1 MAARY
6 RSHCKSPSLP
16 CPDIEECLDSLRRC
30 MSDFADSNAN
40 LKLDIESKLSE
51 IETWVTKQNNDRE
64 EKLKELTPETVGK
77 VLKVVQVTV
86 NSIEKFKSDD
96 PVDIA
101 VGVLNIV
108 SSIGSVF
115 GGPYGPII
123 TTICGII
130 GTILSYGKPKHASVV
145 DQLAKVVHKEL
156 VNFNQKLHDQ
166 RFQGLKD
173 RVCNQTSQLRTLK
186 SAEKLDDTNLWN
198 DYVQFMG
205 ELSNRLESPLPFTY
219 EKKSPLTKDP
229 DVADFVTAVVTYSEA
244 YVCFMA
250 LLLAANGR
258 FADLGRKEDED
269 VVYRIIKRQEEKA
282 REKLAFLSDEKY
294 LTFLGRLPYEGGKLT
309 KIVVLSRNTSGKRL
323 VEAVR
328 RSLDLSQ
335 LPDSATV
342 ESKASKVSSQCVK
355 LKLEGHG
362 THSFQNSV
370 FIKVDGML
378 KRELLRVVYIEFINE
393 TDFPMKIV
401 SGKVGW
407 NKLLRVTFT
416 HDVQSRSSFWLE
428 IPSGQLFWRF
438 SSGGY
443 IILYQNGILSSE
455 VEPPASNVRV
465 IEFALSSLLKINIQ
479 DKTSSEFTSGQDTYD
494 KMNSGTAKTLYWF
507 NNGEHFMAR
516 AEITGYLSRPVT
528 FRFVVQDY
536 DPLAVSDYT
545 KTGFGGLIGWN

>member
-6 RSHCKSPSLP
+6 HSHCQSPSLP
-16 CPDIEECLDSLRRC
+16 CPDIKECLDSLRRC
-30 MSDFADSNAN
+30 MSDFADSNTN
-40 LKLDIESKLSE
+40 LKIDIERKLSE
-51 IETWVTKQNNDRE
+51 IETWVTKQNNNSE
-64 EKLKELTPETVGK
+64 EKTKELTPETVGK

-101 VGVLNIV
+101 IGVLNIV

-115 GGPYGPII
+115 GGPYAPII

-130 GTILSYGKPKHASVV
+130 STILSYGKPKHAQPSVV
-145 DQLAKVVHKEL
+145 DQLAKVVYKEL

-166 RFQGLKD
+166 RFQGLQD

-205 ELSNRLESPLPFTY
+205 ELSHRLESPLPFKY
-219 EKKSPLTKDP
+219 EKGSSLTEDP

-269 VVYRIIKRQEEKA
+269 AVYRIIKRQEERA

-328 RSLDLSQ
+328 RSLDLPQ

-355 LKLEGHG
+355 LKLEGHD
-362 THSFQNSV
+362 THSPQNSV
-370 FIKVDGML
+370 FPQEGNKAVVAL
-378 KRELLRVVYIEFINE
+378 TRVLVGVIFTEFINE
-393 TDFPMKIV
+393 TNFPMKIV
-401 SGKVGW
+401 SGKVGRRR
-407 NKLLRVTFT
+407 LRSVTFT
-416 HDVQSRSSFWLE
+416 HNVQSRSSCWLE
-428 IPSGQLFWRF
+428 TPQLSSSQF
-438 SSGGY
+438 STGGY

-465 IEFALSSLLKINIQ
+465 IEFALSSLMKINIQ

-494 KMNSGTAKTLYWF
+494 KMNSGKAKTLYWF
-507 NNGEHFMAR
+507 NNGEHFIAR
-516 AEITGYLSRPVT
+516 AEITRYRSGPVT

-536 DPLAVSDYT
+536 DPLAVSD
-545 KTGFGGLIGWN
+545 

>member
-6 RSHCKSPSLP
+6 HSHCQSPSLP
-16 CPDIEECLDSLRRC
+16 CPDIKECLDSLRRC

-40 LKLDIESKLSE
+40 LKIDIERKLSE
-51 IETWVTKQNNDRE
+51 IETWVTKQNNNSE
-64 EKLKELTPETVGK
+64 EKTKELTPETVGK

-123 TTICGII
+123 TTVCGII
-130 GTILSYGKPKHASVV
+130 GTILSYGKPKHAQPSVV

-205 ELSNRLESPLPFTY
+205 ELSNRLESPLPFKY
-219 EKKSPLTKDP
+219 EKESPLTKDP

-269 VVYRIIKRQEEKA
+269 AVYRIIKRQEEKA
-282 REKLAFLSDEKY
+282 KEKLAFLSDEKY

-309 KIVVLSRNTSGKRL
+309 KIVVLSRHTSGKRL
-323 VEAVR
+323 VEAVI
-328 RSLDLSQ
+328 RSLDLPQ

-342 ESKASKVSSQCVK
+342 ESVASKVSSQCVK
-355 LKLEGHG
+355 LKLEDHVP
-362 THSFQNSV
+362 HSPENSV
-370 FIKVDGML
+370 FPQGIKAVVAL
-378 KRELLRVVYIEFINE
+378 TRVLVGVTFIEFINE

-401 SGKVGW
+401 SGKVG
-407 NKLLRVTFT
+407 RRASRSVTFT
-416 HDVQSRSSFWLE
+416 HDVQSRSNCWLE
-428 IPSGQLFWRF
+428 IARLPGSSEF
-438 SSGGY
+438 STGGY

-465 IEFALSSLLKINIQ
+465 LEFALSSLRKINIQ
-479 DKTSSEFTSGQDTYD
+479 DKTGSEFTRGQDTYD
-494 KMNSGTAKTLYWF
+494 KMNSGKAKTCYWF
-507 NNGEHFMAR
+507 NHGKHLMAR
-516 AEITGYLSRPVT
+516 AEITRCRSWQLT
-528 FRFVVQDY
+528 FLFVVQDFN
-536 DPLAVSDYT
+536 PRAVCD
-545 KTGFGGLIGWN
+545 

>member
-6 RSHCKSPSLP
+6 QSHCQSPSLP

-30 MSDFADSNAN
+30 MSDFAESNAN

-51 IETWVTKQNNDRE
+51 IETWVTKQNNHSE

-96 PVDIA
+96 PVDTA

-123 TTICGII
+123 TTVCGII
-130 GTILSYGKPKHASVV
+130 GTILSYGKPKHAQPSVV

-156 VNFNQKLHDQ
+156 VNFNHKLHDQ

-173 RVCNQTSQLRTLK
+173 RVCNQTSQLRTLT

-205 ELSNRLESPLPFTY
+205 ELSNRLESPLPFEY
-219 EKKSPLTKDP
+219 EKESPLTKDP
-229 DVADFVTAVVTYSEA
+229 AVADFVTAVVTYSEA

-269 VVYRIIKRQEEKA
+269 AVYRIIKRLEEKA

-309 KIVVLSRNTSGKRL
+309 KIVVLSRHTSGKRL
-323 VEAVR
+323 VEAVG
-328 RSLDLSQ
+328 RSLDLPQ

-342 ESKASKVSSQCVK
+342 ESVASKVSSQCVK
-355 LKLEGHG
+355 LKLEDHVP
-362 THSFQNSV
+362 HSPENSV
-370 FIKVDGML
+370 FPQGIKAVL
-378 KRELLRVVYIEFINE
+378 ALTRVLVGVTFIEFINE

-401 SGKVGW
+401 SGKVG
-407 NKLLRVTFT
+407 RRASRFVTFT
-416 HDVQSRSSFWLE
+416 HDVQSRSNCWLE
-428 IPSGQLFWRF
+428 IARLPGSSEF
-438 SSGGY
+438 STGGY

-465 IEFALSSLLKINIQ
+465 IEFALSSLRKINIQ
-479 DKTSSEFTSGQDTYD
+479 DKTGSEFTRGQDTYD
-494 KMNSGTAKTLYWF
+494 KMNSGKAKTCYWF
-507 NNGEHFMAR
+507 NHGKHLMAR
-516 AEITGYLSRPVT
+516 AEITRCRSWQLT
-528 FRFVVQDY
+528 FLFVVQDF
-536 DPLAVSDYT
+536 DPRAVCD
-545 KTGFGGLIGWN
+545 

>member
-101 VGVLNIV
+101 IGVLNIV

-115 GGPYGPII
+115 GGPYAPII

-130 GTILSYGKPKHASVV
+130 GTILSYGKPKHAQPSVV

-166 RFQGLKD
+166 RFQGLQD

-219 EKKSPLTKDP
+219 EKKSPLTEDP

-269 VVYRIIKRQEEKA
+269 AVYRIIKRQEEKA

-378 KRELLRVVYIEFINE
+378 KRELLRVIYIEFINE

-494 KMNSGTAKTLYWF
+494 KMNSGKAKTLYWF

-516 AEITGYLSRPVT
+516 AEITRYRSGPVT

-536 DPLAVSDYT
+536 DPLAVSD
-545 KTGFGGLIGWN
+545 

>member
-166 RFQGLKD
+166 RFQGLQD

-205 ELSNRLESPLPFTY
+205 ELSHRLESPLPFKY
-219 EKKSPLTKDP
+219 EKGSSLTEDP

-269 VVYRIIKRQEEKA
+269 AVYRIIKRQEEKA

-465 IEFALSSLLKINIQ
+465 IEFALSSLMKINIQ

-494 KMNSGTAKTLYWF
+494 KMNSGKAKTLYWF

-516 AEITGYLSRPVT
+516 AEITRYRSGPVT

>member
-6 RSHCKSPSLP
+6 HSHCQSPSLP
-16 CPDIEECLDSLRRC
+16 CPDIKECLDSLRRC
-30 MSDFADSNAN
+30 MSDCADSNTN
-40 LKLDIESKLSE
+40 LKIDIERKLRE
-51 IETWVTKQNNDRE
+51 IETWVTKQNNNSE
-64 EKLKELTPETVGK
+64 EKTKELTPETVGK

-96 PVDIA
+96 PVDTA

-123 TTICGII
+123 TTVCGII
-130 GTILSYGKPKHASVV
+130 GTILSYGKPKHAQPSVV

-156 VNFNQKLHDQ
+156 VNFNHKLHDQ

-205 ELSNRLESPLPFTY
+205 ELSNRLESPLPFEY
-219 EKKSPLTKDP
+219 EKESPLTKDP
-229 DVADFVTAVVTYSEA
+229 EVADFVTAVVTYSEA

-269 VVYRIIKRQEEKA
+269 AVYRIIKRQEEKA
-282 REKLAFLSDEKY
+282 KEKLAFLSDEKY

-309 KIVVLSRNTSGKRL
+309 KIVVLSRHTSGKRL
-323 VEAVR
+323 VEAVI
-328 RSLDLSQ
+328 RSLDLPQ

-342 ESKASKVSSQCVK
+342 ESVASKVSSQCVK
-355 LKLEGHG
+355 LKLEDHVP
-362 THSFQNSV
+362 HSPENSV
-370 FIKVDGML
+370 FPQGIKAVVAL
-378 KRELLRVVYIEFINE
+378 TRVLVGVTFIEFINE

-401 SGKVGW
+401 SGKVG
-407 NKLLRVTFT
+407 RRASRSVTFT
-416 HDVQSRSSFWLE
+416 HDVQSRSNCWLE
-428 IPSGQLFWRF
+428 IARLPGSSEF
-438 SSGGY
+438 STGGY

-465 IEFALSSLLKINIQ
+465 IEFALSSLRKINIQ
-479 DKTSSEFTSGQDTYD
+479 DKTGSEFTRGQDTYD
-494 KMNSGTAKTLYWF
+494 KMNSGKAKTCYWF
-507 NNGEHFMAR
+507 NHGKHLMAR
-516 AEITGYLSRPVT
+516 AEITRCRSWQLT
-528 FRFVVQDY
+528 FLFVVQDFN
-536 DPLAVSDYT
+536 PRAVCD
-545 KTGFGGLIGWN
+545 

>member
-6 RSHCKSPSLP
+6 QSHCQSPSLP

-51 IETWVTKQNNDRE
+51 IETWVIKQNNDRE

-101 VGVLNIV
+101 VAVLNII

-205 ELSNRLESPLPFTY
+205 ELSNRLESPLPFEY
-219 EKKSPLTKDP
+219 EKESPLTKDP
-229 DVADFVTAVVTYSEA
+229 EVADFVTAVVTYSEA

-269 VVYRIIKRQEEKA
+269 AVYRIIKRQEEKA
-282 REKLAFLSDEKY
+282 KEKLAFLSDEKY

-309 KIVVLSRNTSGKRL
+309 KIVVLSRHTSGKRL

-328 RSLDLSQ
+328 RSLDLQQ

-342 ESKASKVSSQCVK
+342 ESVASKVSSQCVK
-355 LKLEGHG
+355 LKLEDHVP
-362 THSFQNSV
+362 HSPENSV
-370 FIKVDGML
+370 FPQGIKAVVAL
-378 KRELLRVVYIEFINE
+378 TRVLVGVTFIEFINE

-401 SGKVGW
+401 SGKVG
-407 NKLLRVTFT
+407 RRASRSVTFT
-416 HDVQSRSSFWLE
+416 HDVQSRSNCWLE
-428 IPSGQLFWRF
+428 IARLSGSSEF
-438 SSGGY
+438 STGGY

-465 IEFALSSLLKINIQ
+465 IEFALSSLRKINIQ
-479 DKTSSEFTSGQDTYD
+479 DKTGSEFTRGQDTYD
-494 KMNSGTAKTLYWF
+494 KMNSGKAKTCYWF
-507 NNGEHFMAR
+507 NHGKHLMAR
-516 AEITGYLSRPVT
+516 AEITRCRSWQLT
-528 FRFVVQDY
+528 FLFVVQDFN
-536 DPLAVSDYT
+536 PRAVCD
-545 KTGFGGLIGWN
+545 

>member
-6 RSHCKSPSLP
+6 HSHCQSPSLS
-16 CPDIEECLDSLRRC
+16 CPDIKECLDSLRRY

-40 LKLDIESKLSE
+40 LKIDIERKLSE
-51 IETWVTKQNNDRE
+51 IETWVTKQNNNSE
-64 EKLKELTPETVGK
+64 EKAKELTPETVGK

-101 VGVLNIV
+101 IGVLNIV

-130 GTILSYGKPKHASVV
+130 STILSYGKPKHAQPSVV

-166 RFQGLKD
+166 RFQGLQD

-205 ELSNRLESPLPFTY
+205 ELSHRLESPLPFKY
-219 EKKSPLTKDP
+219 EKGSPLTEDP

-269 VVYRIIKRQEEKA
+269 VVYRIIKRQKEKA
-282 REKLAFLSDEKY
+282 RETLAFLSDEKY
-294 LTFLGRLPYEGGKLT
+294 LTFLGRLPYEGGKLM

-328 RSLDLSQ
+328 RSLDLPQ
-335 LPDSATV
+335 LPDSGKV
-342 ESKASKVSSQCVK
+342 ESEASKVSSQCVK
-355 LKLEGHG
+355 LKLEDHD
-362 THSFQNSV
+362 THSPQNSV
-370 FIKVDGML
+370 FPQGNKAVVAL
-378 KRELLRVVYIEFINE
+378 TRVLVGVIYIEFVNE

-407 NKLLRVTFT
+407 RTLRSFTFT
-416 HDVQSRSSFWLE
+416 HDVQSRSNCWLE
-428 IPSGQLFWRF
+428 ISRLPGTSGF
-438 SSGGY
+438 STGGY

-465 IEFALSSLLKINIQ
+465 IEFALSSLMKINIQ

-494 KMNSGTAKTLYWF
+494 KMNSGKAKTLYWF
-507 NNGEHFMAR
+507 NNGEHFIAR
-516 AEITGYLSRPVT
+516 AEITRYLSRPVT

-536 DPLAVSDYT
+536 DPLAVSD
-545 KTGFGGLIGWN
+545 

>member
-6 RSHCKSPSLP
+6 QSHCQSPSLP

-40 LKLDIESKLSE
+40 LKLDIESKLSQ
-51 IETWVTKQNNDRE
+51 IETWVTKQNNDSE

-96 PVDIA
+96 PVDTA

-115 GGPYGPII
+115 GGPYGPIL
-123 TTICGII
+123 TTVCGII
-130 GTILSYGKPKHASVV
+130 GTILSYGKPKHAQPSVV

-156 VNFNQKLHDQ
+156 VNFNHKLHDQ

-205 ELSNRLESPLPFTY
+205 ELSNRLESPLPFEY
-219 EKKSPLTKDP
+219 EKESPLTKDP
-229 DVADFVTAVVTYSEA
+229 EVADFVTAVVTYSEA

-269 VVYRIIKRQEEKA
+269 AVYRIIKRQEEKA

-309 KIVVLSRNTSGKRL
+309 KIVVLSRHTSGKRL
-323 VEAVR
+323 VEAVG
-328 RSLDLSQ
+328 RSLDLPQ

-342 ESKASKVSSQCVK
+342 ESVASKVSSQYVK
-355 LKLEGHG
+355 LKLEGHVP
-362 THSFQNSV
+362 HSPENSV
-370 FIKVDGML
+370 FPQGIKAVL
-378 KRELLRVVYIEFINE
+378 ALTRVLVGVTFIEFINE

-401 SGKVGW
+401 SGKVG
-407 NKLLRVTFT
+407 RRASRSVTFT
-416 HDVQSRSSFWLE
+416 HDVQSRSNCWLE
-428 IPSGQLFWRF
+428 IARLPGSSEF
-438 SSGGY
+438 STGGY
-443 IILYQNGILSSE
+443 IILYQNGILSPE

-465 IEFALSSLLKINIQ
+465 IEFALSSLRKINIQ
-479 DKTSSEFTSGQDTYD
+479 DKTDSEFTRGQDTYD
-494 KMNSGTAKTLYWF
+494 KMNSGKAKTCYWF
-507 NNGEHFMAR
+507 NHGKHLMAR
-516 AEITGYLSRPVT
+516 AEITRCRHWQLT
-528 FRFVVQDY
+528 FLFVVQDFN
-536 DPLAVSDYT
+536 PRAVCD
-545 KTGFGGLIGWN
+545 

>member
-6 RSHCKSPSLP
+6 QSHCKSPSLP

-101 VGVLNIV
+101 VGVLNII

-166 RFQGLKD
+166 RFQGLQD

-205 ELSNRLESPLPFTY
+205 ELSNRLESPLPFKY
-219 EKKSPLTKDP
+219 EKGLSLTEDP

-244 YVCFMA
+244 YICFMA
-250 LLLAANGR
+250 FLLAANGR

-269 VVYRIIKRQEEKA
+269 VVYRIIKRQKEKA
-282 REKLAFLSDEKY
+282 REELAFLSDEKY
-294 LTFLGRLPYEGGKLT
+294 LTFLGRLPYEGGKLM

-328 RSLDLSQ
+328 RSLDLPQ

-342 ESKASKVSSQCVK
+342 ESEASKVSSQCVK
-355 LKLEGHG
+355 LKLEDHD
-362 THSFQNSV
+362 THSPQNSV
-370 FIKVDGML
+370 FPQGNKAVVAL
-378 KRELLRVVYIEFINE
+378 TRVLVGVIYIEFVNE

-407 NKLLRVTFT
+407 RTLRSFTFT
-416 HDVQSRSSFWLE
+416 HDVQSRSNCWLE
-428 IPSGQLFWRF
+428 ISRLPGTSGF
-438 SSGGY
+438 STGGY

-465 IEFALSSLLKINIQ
+465 IEFALSSLMKINIQ

-494 KMNSGTAKTLYWF
+494 KMNSGKAKTSKTLYWF

-516 AEITGYLSRPVT
+516 AEITRSLFGTVT

-536 DPLAVSDYT
+536 DPLAVSD
-545 KTGFGGLIGWN
+545 

>member
-6 RSHCKSPSLP
+6 QSHCQSPSLP

-30 MSDFADSNAN
+30 MSDFAESNAN

-51 IETWVTKQNNDRE
+51 IETWVTKQNNHSE

-96 PVDIA
+96 PVDTA
-101 VGVLNIV
+101 VGVLDIV

-123 TTICGII
+123 TTVCGII
-130 GTILSYGKPKHASVV
+130 GTILSYGKPKHAQPSVV

-156 VNFNQKLHDQ
+156 VNFNHKLHDQ

-205 ELSNRLESPLPFTY
+205 ELSNRLESPLPFEY
-219 EKKSPLTKDP
+219 EKESPLTKDP
-229 DVADFVTAVVTYSEA
+229 AVADFVTAVVTYSEA

-269 VVYRIIKRQEEKA
+269 AVCRIIKRLEEKA

-309 KIVVLSRNTSGKRL
+309 KIVVLSRHTLGKRL
-323 VEAVR
+323 VEAVG
-328 RSLDLSQ
+328 RSLDLPQ

-342 ESKASKVSSQCVK
+342 ESVASKVSSQCVK
-355 LKLEGHG
+355 LKLEDHVP
-362 THSFQNSV
+362 HSPENSV
-370 FIKVDGML
+370 FPQGIKAVL
-378 KRELLRVVYIEFINE
+378 ALTRVLVGVTFIEFINE

-401 SGKVGW
+401 SGKVG
-407 NKLLRVTFT
+407 RRASRSVTFT
-416 HDVQSRSSFWLE
+416 HDVQSRSNCWLE
-428 IPSGQLFWRF
+428 IARLPGSSEF
-438 SSGGY
+438 STGGY

-465 IEFALSSLLKINIQ
+465 IEFALSSLRKINIQ
-479 DKTSSEFTSGQDTYD
+479 DKTGSEFTRGQDTYD
-494 KMNSGTAKTLYWF
+494 KMNSGKAKTCYWF
-507 NNGEHFMAR
+507 NHGKHLMAR
-516 AEITGYLSRPVT
+516 AEITRCRSWQLT
-528 FRFVVQDY
+528 FLFVVQDF
-536 DPLAVSDYT
+536 DPRAVCD
-545 KTGFGGLIGWN
+545 

>member
-6 RSHCKSPSLP
+6 HSHCQSPSLP
-16 CPDIEECLDSLRRC
+16 CPDIKECLDSLRRC
-30 MSDFADSNAN
+30 MSDFADSNTN
-40 LKLDIESKLSE
+40 LKIDIERKLSK
-51 IETWVTKQNNDRE
+51 IETWVTKQNNNSE
-64 EKLKELTPETVGK
+64 EKTKELTPETVGK

-96 PVDIA
+96 PVDTA

-123 TTICGII
+123 TTVCGII
-130 GTILSYGKPKHASVV
+130 GTILSYGKPKHAQPSVV

-156 VNFNQKLHDQ
+156 VNFNHKLHDQ

-186 SAEKLDDTNLWN
+186 SAEKLDDTHLWN

-205 ELSNRLESPLPFTY
+205 ELSNRLESPLPFEY
-219 EKKSPLTKDP
+219 EKESPLTKDP
-229 DVADFVTAVVTYSEA
+229 EVADFVTAVVTYSEA

-269 VVYRIIKRQEEKA
+269 AVYRIIKRQEEKA
-282 REKLAFLSDEKY
+282 KEKLAFLSDEKY

-309 KIVVLSRNTSGKRL
+309 KIVVLSRHTSGKRL
-323 VEAVR
+323 VEAVI
-328 RSLDLSQ
+328 RSLDLPQ

-342 ESKASKVSSQCVK
+342 ESVASKVSSQCVK
-355 LKLEGHG
+355 LKLEDHVP
-362 THSFQNSV
+362 HSPENSV
-370 FIKVDGML
+370 FPQGIKAVVAL
-378 KRELLRVVYIEFINE
+378 TRVLVGVTFIEFINE

-401 SGKVGW
+401 SGKVG
-407 NKLLRVTFT
+407 RRASRSVTFT
-416 HDVQSRSSFWLE
+416 HDVQSRSNCWLE
-428 IPSGQLFWRF
+428 IARLPGSSEF
-438 SSGGY
+438 STGGY

-465 IEFALSSLLKINIQ
+465 IEFALSSLRKINIQ
-479 DKTSSEFTSGQDTYD
+479 DKTGSEFTRGQDTYD
-494 KMNSGTAKTLYWF
+494 KMNSGKAKTCYWF
-507 NNGEHFMAR
+507 NHGKHLMAR
-516 AEITGYLSRPVT
+516 AEITRCRSWQLT
-528 FRFVVQDY
+528 FLFVVQDFN
-536 DPLAVSDYT
+536 PRAVCD
-545 KTGFGGLIGWN
+545 

>member
-6 RSHCKSPSLP
+6 QSHCKSPSLP

-101 VGVLNIV
+101 VGVLNII

-130 GTILSYGKPKHASVV
+130 GTILSYGKPKHAQPSVV

-166 RFQGLKD
+166 RFQGLQD

-186 SAEKLDDTNLWN
+186 SAEQLDDTNLWN

-205 ELSNRLESPLPFTY
+205 ELSNRLESPLPFKY
-219 EKKSPLTKDP
+219 EKGLSLTEDP

-258 FADLGRKEDED
+258 FADLGRKEDQD
-269 VVYRIIKRQEEKA
+269 VVYRIIKLQEEKA

-294 LTFLGRLPYEGGKLT
+294 LTFLGRLPYEGGKLM

-328 RSLDLSQ
+328 RSLDLPQ

-342 ESKASKVSSQCVK
+342 ESKASKVSSQYVK
-355 LKLEGHG
+355 LKLEGHD
-362 THSFQNSV
+362 THSPQNSV
-370 FIKVDGML
+370 FPQGNKAVVAL
-378 KRELLRVVYIEFINE
+378 KRVVPGVIFIEFINE

-401 SGKVGW
+401 SGKVG
-407 NKLLRVTFT
+407 LRRLRSVTFT
-416 HDVQSRSSFWLE
+416 HNVQSRSSCWLE
-428 IPSGQLFWRF
+428 TLQLLTSLF
-438 SSGGY
+438 STGGY

-465 IEFALSSLLKINIQ
+465 IEFALSSLVSLMRVNIQ

-494 KMNSGTAKTLYWF
+494 KMNSGKAKTSKTLYWF

-516 AEITGYLSRPVT
+516 AEITRSPFGTVT

-536 DPLAVSDYT
+536 DPLAVSD
-545 KTGFGGLIGWN
+545 

>member
-6 RSHCKSPSLP
+6 HSHCQSPSLP
-16 CPDIEECLDSLRRC
+16 CPDIKECLDSLRRC
-30 MSDFADSNAN
+30 MSDFADSNTN
-40 LKLDIESKLSE
+40 LKIDIERKLSK
-51 IETWVTKQNNDRE
+51 IETWVTKQNNNSE
-64 EKLKELTPETVGK
+64 EKTKELTPETVGK

-96 PVDIA
+96 PVDTA

-123 TTICGII
+123 TTVCGII
-130 GTILSYGKPKHASVV
+130 GTILSYGKPKHAQPSVV

-156 VNFNQKLHDQ
+156 VNFNHKLHDQ

-186 SAEKLDDTNLWN
+186 SAEKLDDTHLWN

-205 ELSNRLESPLPFTY
+205 ELSNRLESPLPFEY
-219 EKKSPLTKDP
+219 EKESPLTKDP
-229 DVADFVTAVVTYSEA
+229 EVADFVTAVVTYSEA

-269 VVYRIIKRQEEKA
+269 AVYRIIKRQEEKA
-282 REKLAFLSDEKY
+282 KEKLAFLSDEKY

-309 KIVVLSRNTSGKRL
+309 KIVVLSRHTSGKRL
-323 VEAVR
+323 VEAVI
-328 RSLDLSQ
+328 RSLDLPQ

-342 ESKASKVSSQCVK
+342 ESVASKVSSQCVK
-355 LKLEGHG
+355 LKLEDHVP
-362 THSFQNSV
+362 HSPENSV
-370 FIKVDGML
+370 FPQGIKAVVAL
-378 KRELLRVVYIEFINE
+378 TRVLVGVTFIEFINE

-401 SGKVGW
+401 SGKVG
-407 NKLLRVTFT
+407 RRASRSVTFT
-416 HDVQSRSSFWLE
+416 HDVQSRSNCWLE
-428 IPSGQLFWRF
+428 IARLPGSSEF
-438 SSGGY
+438 STGGY

-465 IEFALSSLLKINIQ
+465 IELALSSLRKINIQ
-479 DKTSSEFTSGQDTYD
+479 DKTGSEFTRGQDTYD
-494 KMNSGTAKTLYWF
+494 KMNSGKAKTCYWF
-507 NNGEHFMAR
+507 NHGKHLMAR
-516 AEITGYLSRPVT
+516 AEITRCRSWQLT
-528 FRFVVQDY
+528 FLFVVQDFN
-536 DPLAVSDYT
+536 PRAVCD
-545 KTGFGGLIGWN
+545 

>member
-6 RSHCKSPSLP
+6 HSHCQSPSLP
-16 CPDIEECLDSLRRC
+16 CPDIKECLDSLRRC
-30 MSDFADSNAN
+30 MSDFADSNTN
-40 LKLDIESKLSE
+40 LKIDIERKLSK
-51 IETWVTKQNNDRE
+51 IETWVTKQNNNSE
-64 EKLKELTPETVGK
+64 EKTKELTPETVGK

-96 PVDIA
+96 PVDTA

-123 TTICGII
+123 TTVCGII
-130 GTILSYGKPKHASVV
+130 GTILSYGKPKHAQPSVV

-156 VNFNQKLHDQ
+156 VNFNHKLHDQ

-205 ELSNRLESPLPFTY
+205 ELSNRLESPLPFEY
-219 EKKSPLTKDP
+219 EKESPLTKDP
-229 DVADFVTAVVTYSEA
+229 EVADFVTAVVTYSEA

-269 VVYRIIKRQEEKA
+269 AVYRIIKRQEEKA
-282 REKLAFLSDEKY
+282 KEKLAFLSDEKY

-309 KIVVLSRNTSGKRL
+309 KIVVLSRHTSGKRL
-323 VEAVR
+323 VEAVI
-328 RSLDLSQ
+328 RSLDLPQ

-342 ESKASKVSSQCVK
+342 ESVASKVSSQCVK
-355 LKLEGHG
+355 LKLEDHVP
-362 THSFQNSV
+362 HSPENSV
-370 FIKVDGML
+370 FPQGIKAVVAL
-378 KRELLRVVYIEFINE
+378 TRVLVGVTFIEFINE

-401 SGKVGW
+401 SGKVG
-407 NKLLRVTFT
+407 RRASRSVTFT
-416 HDVQSRSSFWLE
+416 HDVQSRSNCWLE
-428 IPSGQLFWRF
+428 IARLPGSSEF
-438 SSGGY
+438 STGGY

-465 IEFALSSLLKINIQ
+465 IEFALSSLRKINIQ
-479 DKTSSEFTSGQDTYD
+479 DKTGSEFTRGQDTYD
-494 KMNSGTAKTLYWF
+494 KMNSGKAKTCYWF
-507 NNGEHFMAR
+507 NHGKHLMAR
-516 AEITGYLSRPVT
+516 AEITRCRSWQLT
-528 FRFVVQDY
+528 FLFVVQDFN
-536 DPLAVSDYT
+536 PRAVCD
-545 KTGFGGLIGWN
+545 

>member
-6 RSHCKSPSLP
+6 HSHCQSPSLP

-30 MSDFADSNAN
+30 MSDCADSNAN
-40 LKLDIESKLSE
+40 LKIDIERKLRE
-51 IETWVTKQNNDRE
+51 IETWVTKQNNNSE
-64 EKLKELTPETVGK
+64 EKTKELTPETVGK
-77 VLKVVQVTV
+77 VLKVVQETV

-96 PVDIA
+96 PVDTA

-115 GGPYGPII
+115 GGPYVPII
-123 TTICGII
+123 TTVCGII
-130 GTILSYGKPKHASVV
+130 GTILSYCKPKHAQPSVV

-156 VNFNQKLHDQ
+156 VNFNHKLHDQ

-198 DYVQFMG
+198 DYIQFMG
-205 ELSNRLESPLPFTY
+205 ELSNRLESPLPFEY
-219 EKKSPLTKDP
+219 EKESPLTKDP
-229 DVADFVTAVVTYSEA
+229 EVADFVTAVVTYSEA

-269 VVYRIIKRQEEKA
+269 AVYRIIKRQEEKA

-309 KIVVLSRNTSGKRL
+309 KIVVLSRHTSGKRL

-328 RSLDLSQ
+328 RSLDLPQ
-335 LPDSATV
+335 LPDTATV
-342 ESKASKVSSQCVK
+342 ESVASKVSSQCVK
-355 LKLEGHG
+355 LKLEDHVP
-362 THSFQNSV
+362 HSPENSV
-370 FIKVDGML
+370 FPQGIKAVL
-378 KRELLRVVYIEFINE
+378 ALTRVLVGVTFIEFINE

-401 SGKVGW
+401 SGKVG
-407 NKLLRVTFT
+407 RRASRSVTFT
-416 HDVQSRSSFWLE
+416 HDVQSRSNCWLE
-428 IPSGQLFWRF
+428 IARLPGSSEF
-438 SSGGY
+438 STGGY

-455 VEPPASNVRV
+455 VEPPATNVRV
-465 IEFALSSLLKINIQ
+465 IEFALSSLRKINIQ
-479 DKTSSEFTSGQDTYD
+479 DKTGSEFTRGQDTYD
-494 KMNSGTAKTLYWF
+494 KMNSGKAKTCYWF
-507 NNGEHFMAR
+507 NHGKHLMAR
-516 AEITGYLSRPVT
+516 AEITRCRSWQLT
-528 FRFVVQDY
+528 FLFVVQDF
-536 DPLAVSDYT
+536 DPRAVCD
-545 KTGFGGLIGWN
+545 

>member
-6 RSHCKSPSLP
+6 QSHCQSPSLP

-51 IETWVTKQNNDRE
+51 IETWVIKQNNDRE

-101 VGVLNIV
+101 VAVLNII

-205 ELSNRLESPLPFTY
+205 ELSNRLESPLPFKY
-219 EKKSPLTKDP
+219 KKGSPLTEDP

-328 RSLDLSQ
+328 RSLDLPQ

-342 ESKASKVSSQCVK
+342 ESEASKVSSQRVK
-355 LKLEGHG
+355 LKLEDHD
-362 THSFQNSV
+362 THSPQNSV
-370 FIKVDGML
+370 FPQENKAFVALM
-378 KRELLRVVYIEFINE
+378 RVLAGIVFVEFINE
-393 TDFPMKIV
+393 TNFPMKIV
-401 SGKVGW
+401 SGKVGRRRISY
-407 NKLLRVTFT
+407 LTFT
-416 HDVQSRSSFWLE
+416 YDVQSRSSCWLV
-428 IPSGQLFWRF
+428 IPGPADF
-438 SSGGY
+438 STGGY
-443 IILYQNGILSSE
+443 IILYQNGIVSSE

-465 IEFALSSLLKINIQ
+465 IEFALSNFWVSVRNLTNIQ

-494 KMNSGTAKTLYWF
+494 KMNSACKAKTLYWF

-516 AEITGYLSRPVT
+516 AQITKTLRTVT

-536 DPLAVSDYT
+536 DPLAVCD
-545 KTGFGGLIGWN
+545 

>member
-6 RSHCKSPSLP
+6 QSHCQSPSLP

-40 LKLDIESKLSE
+40 LKLDIESKLSQ
-51 IETWVTKQNNDRE
+51 IETWVTKQNNDSE

-77 VLKVVQVTV
+77 VLKVVQETV

-96 PVDIA
+96 PVDTA

-115 GGPYGPII
+115 GGPYGPIL
-123 TTICGII
+123 TTVCGII
-130 GTILSYGKPKHASVV
+130 GTILSYGKPKHAQPSVV

-156 VNFNQKLHDQ
+156 VNFNHKLHDQ

-205 ELSNRLESPLPFTY
+205 ELSNRLESPLPFEY
-219 EKKSPLTKDP
+219 EKESPLTKDP
-229 DVADFVTAVVTYSEA
+229 EVADFVTAVVTYSEA

-269 VVYRIIKRQEEKA
+269 AVYRIIKRQEEKA

-309 KIVVLSRNTSGKRL
+309 KIVVLSRHTSGKRL
-323 VEAVR
+323 VEAVG
-328 RSLDLSQ
+328 RSLDLPQ

-342 ESKASKVSSQCVK
+342 ESAASKVSSQYVK
-355 LKLEGHG
+355 LKLEDHVP
-362 THSFQNSV
+362 HSPENSV
-370 FIKVDGML
+370 FPQGIKAVL
-378 KRELLRVVYIEFINE
+378 ALTRVLVGVTFIEFINE

-401 SGKVGW
+401 SGKVG
-407 NKLLRVTFT
+407 RRASRSVTFT
-416 HDVQSRSSFWLE
+416 HDVQSRSNCWLE
-428 IPSGQLFWRF
+428 IARLPGSSEF
-438 SSGGY
+438 STGGY
-443 IILYQNGILSSE
+443 IILYQNGILSPE

-465 IEFALSSLLKINIQ
+465 IEFALSSLRKINIQ
-479 DKTSSEFTSGQDTYD
+479 DKTGSEFTRGQDTYD
-494 KMNSGTAKTLYWF
+494 KMNSGKAKTCYWF
-507 NNGEHFMAR
+507 NHGKHLMAR
-516 AEITGYLSRPVT
+516 AEITRCRHWQLT
-528 FRFVVQDY
+528 FLFVVQDFN
-536 DPLAVSDYT
+536 PRAVCD
-545 KTGFGGLIGWN
+545 

>member
-6 RSHCKSPSLP
+6 HSHCQSPSLP
-16 CPDIEECLDSLRRC
+16 CPDIKECLDSLRRC
-30 MSDFADSNAN
+30 MSDFADSNTN
-40 LKLDIESKLSE
+40 LKIDIERKLSK
-51 IETWVTKQNNDRE
+51 IETWVTKQNNNSE
-64 EKLKELTPETVGK
+64 EKTKELTPETVGK

-101 VGVLNIV
+101 IGVLNIV

-115 GGPYGPII
+115 GGPYAPII

-130 GTILSYGKPKHASVV
+130 STILSYGKPKHALPSVV

-166 RFQGLKD
+166 RFQGLQD

-205 ELSNRLESPLPFTY
+205 ELSNRLESPLPFKY
-219 EKKSPLTKDP
+219 EKGLSLTEDP

-244 YVCFMA
+244 YICFMA
-250 LLLAANGR
+250 FLLAANGR

-269 VVYRIIKRQEEKA
+269 VVYRIIKRQKEKA
-282 REKLAFLSDEKY
+282 RETLAFLSDEKY
-294 LTFLGRLPYEGGKLT
+294 LTFLGRLPYEGGKLM
-309 KIVVLSRNTSGKRL
+309 KIVVFSRNTSGKRL

-328 RSLDLSQ
+328 RSLDLRQ
-335 LPDSATV
+335 LPDSAKV
-342 ESKASKVSSQCVK
+342 ESEASKVSSQCVK
-355 LKLEGHG
+355 LKLEDHD
-362 THSFQNSV
+362 THSPQNSV
-370 FIKVDGML
+370 FPQGNKTVVAL
-378 KRELLRVVYIEFINE
+378 TRVLVGVIYIEFVNE

-407 NKLLRVTFT
+407 RTLRSFTFT
-416 HDVQSRSSFWLE
+416 HDVQSRSNCWLE
-428 IPSGQLFWRF
+428 ISRLPGTSGF
-438 SSGGY
+438 STGGY

-465 IEFALSSLLKINIQ
+465 IEFALSSLMKINIQ

-494 KMNSGTAKTLYWF
+494 KMNSGKAKTLYWF
-507 NNGEHFMAR
+507 NNGEHFIAR
-516 AEITGYLSRPVT
+516 AEITRYLSRPVT

-536 DPLAVSDYT
+536 DPLAVSD
-545 KTGFGGLIGWN
+545 

>member
-6 RSHCKSPSLP
+6 QSHCQSPSLP

-40 LKLDIESKLSE
+40 LKLDIESKLSQ
-51 IETWVTKQNNDRE
+51 IETWVTKQNNDSE

-96 PVDIA
+96 PVDTA

-115 GGPYGPII
+115 GGPYGPIL
-123 TTICGII
+123 TTVCGII
-130 GTILSYGKPKHASVV
+130 GTILSYGKPKHAQPSVV

-156 VNFNQKLHDQ
+156 VNFNHKLHDQ

-205 ELSNRLESPLPFTY
+205 ELSNRLESPLPFEY
-219 EKKSPLTKDP
+219 EKESPLTKDP
-229 DVADFVTAVVTYSEA
+229 EVADFVTAVVTYSEA

-269 VVYRIIKRQEEKA
+269 AVYRIIKRQEEKA

-309 KIVVLSRNTSGKRL
+309 KIVVLSRHTSGKRL
-323 VEAVR
+323 VEAVG
-328 RSLDLSQ
+328 RSLDLPQ

-342 ESKASKVSSQCVK
+342 ESVASKVSSQYVK
-355 LKLEGHG
+355 LKLEDHVP
-362 THSFQNSV
+362 HSPENSV
-370 FIKVDGML
+370 FPQGIKAVL
-378 KRELLRVVYIEFINE
+378 ALTRVLVGVTFIEFINE

-401 SGKVGW
+401 SGKVG
-407 NKLLRVTFT
+407 RRASRSVTFT
-416 HDVQSRSSFWLE
+416 HDVQSRSNCWLE
-428 IPSGQLFWRF
+428 IARLPGSSEF
-438 SSGGY
+438 STGGY
-443 IILYQNGILSSE
+443 IILYQNGILSPE

-465 IEFALSSLLKINIQ
+465 IEFALSSLRKINIQ
-479 DKTSSEFTSGQDTYD
+479 DKTGSEFTRGQDTYD
-494 KMNSGTAKTLYWF
+494 KMNSGKAKTCYWF
-507 NNGEHFMAR
+507 NHGKHLMAR
-516 AEITGYLSRPVT
+516 AEITRCRHWQLT
-528 FRFVVQDY
+528 FLFVVQDFN
-536 DPLAVSDYT
+536 PRAVCD
-545 KTGFGGLIGWN
+545 

>member
-6 RSHCKSPSLP
+6 QSHCQSPSLP

-40 LKLDIESKLSE
+40 LKLDIESKLSQ
-51 IETWVTKQNNDRE
+51 IETWVTKQNNNSE
-64 EKLKELTPETVGK
+64 EKTKELSPETVGK

-96 PVDIA
+96 PVDTA

-115 GGPYGPII
+115 GGPYGPIL
-123 TTICGII
+123 TTVCGII
-130 GTILSYGKPKHASVV
+130 GTILSYGKPKHAQPSVV

-156 VNFNQKLHDQ
+156 VNFNHKLHDQ

-205 ELSNRLESPLPFTY
+205 ELSNRLESPLPFEY
-219 EKKSPLTKDP
+219 EKESPLTKDP
-229 DVADFVTAVVTYSEA
+229 EVADFVTAVVTYSEA

-269 VVYRIIKRQEEKA
+269 AVYRIIKRQEEKA

-309 KIVVLSRNTSGKRL
+309 KIVVLSRHTSGKRL
-323 VEAVR
+323 VEAVG
-328 RSLDLSQ
+328 RSLDLPQ

-342 ESKASKVSSQCVK
+342 ESVASKVSSQYVK
-355 LKLEGHG
+355 LKLEDHVP
-362 THSFQNSV
+362 HSPENSV
-370 FIKVDGML
+370 FPQGIKAVL
-378 KRELLRVVYIEFINE
+378 ALTRVLVGVTFIEFINE

-401 SGKVGW
+401 SGKVG
-407 NKLLRVTFT
+407 RRASRSVTFT
-416 HDVQSRSSFWLE
+416 HDVQSRSNCWLE
-428 IPSGQLFWRF
+428 IARLPGSSEF
-438 SSGGY
+438 STGGY
-443 IILYQNGILSSE
+443 IILYQNGILSPE

-465 IEFALSSLLKINIQ
+465 IEFALSSLRKINIQ
-479 DKTSSEFTSGQDTYD
+479 DKTDSEFTRGQDTYD
-494 KMNSGTAKTLYWF
+494 KMNSGKAKTCYWF
-507 NNGEHFMAR
+507 NHGKHLMAR
-516 AEITGYLSRPVT
+516 AEITRCRHWQLT
-528 FRFVVQDY
+528 FLFVVQDFN
-536 DPLAVSDYT
+536 PRAVCD
-545 KTGFGGLIGWN
+545 

>member
-6 RSHCKSPSLP
+6 QSHCQSPSLP

-30 MSDFADSNAN
+30 MSDFAESNAN

-51 IETWVTKQNNDRE
+51 IETWVTKQNNHSE

-96 PVDIA
+96 PVDTA

-123 TTICGII
+123 TTVCGII
-130 GTILSYGKPKHASVV
+130 GTILSYGKPKHAQPSVV

-205 ELSNRLESPLPFTY
+205 ELSNRLESPLPFKY
-219 EKKSPLTKDP
+219 EKGSSLTEDP

-258 FADLGRKEDED
+258 FADLGRKEDQD
-269 VVYRIIKRQEEKA
+269 VVYRIIKLQEEKA

-294 LTFLGRLPYEGGKLT
+294 LTFLGRLPYEGGKLM

-328 RSLDLSQ
+328 RSLDLPQ

-342 ESKASKVSSQCVK
+342 ESEASKVSSQCVK
-355 LKLEGHG
+355 LKLEGHD
-362 THSFQNSV
+362 THSPQNSV
-370 FIKVDGML
+370 FPQGNKAVVAL
-378 KRELLRVVYIEFINE
+378 TRVLVGVVFIEFINE

-401 SGKVGW
+401 SGKVGRR
-407 NKLLRVTFT
+407 KLPVTFA
-416 HDVQSRSSFWLE
+416 HDVQSRSSCWLE
-428 IPSGQLFWRF
+428 TPRHYSSQF

-465 IEFALSSLLKINIQ
+465 IEFALSSLMKINIQ

-494 KMNSGTAKTLYWF
+494 KMNSGNAKTLYWF

-516 AEITGYLSRPVT
+516 AEITRYRSGPVT

-536 DPLAVSDYT
+536 DPLAVCD
-545 KTGFGGLIGWN
+545 

>member
-6 RSHCKSPSLP
+6 QSHCKSPSLP
-16 CPDIEECLDSLRRC
+16 CPDIKECLDSLRRC

-101 VGVLNIV
+101 VGVLNII

-186 SAEKLDDTNLWN
+186 SAEQLDDTNLWN

-205 ELSNRLESPLPFTY
+205 ELSNRLESPLPFKY
-219 EKKSPLTKDP
+219 EKGSPLTEDP

-258 FADLGRKEDED
+258 FADLGRKEDQD
-269 VVYRIIKRQEEKA
+269 VVYRIIKLQEEKA

-294 LTFLGRLPYEGGKLT
+294 LTFLGRLPYEGGKLM

-328 RSLDLSQ
+328 RSLDLPQ

-342 ESKASKVSSQCVK
+342 ESKASKVSSQYVK
-355 LKLEGHG
+355 LKLEGHD
-362 THSFQNSV
+362 THSPQNSV
-370 FIKVDGML
+370 FPQGNKAVVAL
-378 KRELLRVVYIEFINE
+378 KRVVPGVIFIEFINE

-401 SGKVGW
+401 SGKVG
-407 NKLLRVTFT
+407 LRRLRSVTFT
-416 HDVQSRSSFWLE
+416 HNVQSRSSCWLE
-428 IPSGQLFWRF
+428 TLQLLTSLF
-438 SSGGY
+438 STGGY

-465 IEFALSSLLKINIQ
+465 IEFALSSLVSLMRINIQ

-494 KMNSGTAKTLYWF
+494 KMNSGKAKTSKTLYWF

-516 AEITGYLSRPVT
+516 AEITRSPFGTVT

-536 DPLAVSDYT
+536 DPLAVSD
-545 KTGFGGLIGWN
+545 

>member
-6 RSHCKSPSLP
+6 HSHCQSPSLP
-16 CPDIEECLDSLRRC
+16 CPDIKECLDSLRRC
-30 MSDFADSNAN
+30 MSDFADSNTN
-40 LKLDIESKLSE
+40 LKIDIERKLSE
-51 IETWVTKQNNDRE
+51 IETWVTKQNNNSE
-64 EKLKELTPETVGK
+64 EKTKELTPETVGK

-123 TTICGII
+123 TTVCGII
-130 GTILSYGKPKHASVV
+130 GTILSYGKPKHAQPSVV

-166 RFQGLKD
+166 RFQGLQD

-205 ELSNRLESPLPFTY
+205 ELSNRLESPLPFKY
-219 EKKSPLTKDP
+219 EKGFSLTEDP

-269 VVYRIIKRQEEKA
+269 AVYRIIKRQEEKA
-282 REKLAFLSDEKY
+282 KEKLAFLSDEKY

-309 KIVVLSRNTSGKRL
+309 KIVVLSRHTSGKRL
-323 VEAVR
+323 VEAVI
-328 RSLDLSQ
+328 RSLDLPQ

-342 ESKASKVSSQCVK
+342 ESVASKVSSQCVK
-355 LKLEGHG
+355 LKLEDHVP
-362 THSFQNSV
+362 HSPENSV
-370 FIKVDGML
+370 FPQGIKAVVAL
-378 KRELLRVVYIEFINE
+378 TRVLVGVTFIEFINE

-401 SGKVGW
+401 SGKVG
-407 NKLLRVTFT
+407 RRASRSVTFT
-416 HDVQSRSSFWLE
+416 HDVQSRSNCWLE
-428 IPSGQLFWRF
+428 IARLPGSSEF
-438 SSGGY
+438 STGGY

-465 IEFALSSLLKINIQ
+465 IEFALSSLRKINIQ
-479 DKTSSEFTSGQDTYD
+479 DKTGSEFTRGQDTYD
-494 KMNSGTAKTLYWF
+494 KMNSGKAKTCYWF
-507 NNGEHFMAR
+507 NHGKHLMAR
-516 AEITGYLSRPVT
+516 AEITRCRSWQLT
-528 FRFVVQDY
+528 FLFVVQDFN
-536 DPLAVSDYT
+536 PRAVCD
-545 KTGFGGLIGWN
+545 

>member
-6 RSHCKSPSLP
+6 QSHCQSPSLP

-40 LKLDIESKLSE
+40 LKLDIESKLSQ
-51 IETWVTKQNNDRE
+51 IETWVTKQNNDSE

-96 PVDIA
+96 PVDTA

-115 GGPYGPII
+115 GGPYGPIL
-123 TTICGII
+123 TTVCGII
-130 GTILSYGKPKHASVV
+130 GTILSYGKPKHAQPSVV

-156 VNFNQKLHDQ
+156 VNFNHKLHDQ

-205 ELSNRLESPLPFTY
+205 ELSNRLESPLPFEY
-219 EKKSPLTKDP
+219 EKESPLTKDP
-229 DVADFVTAVVTYSEA
+229 EVADFVTAVVTYSEA

-269 VVYRIIKRQEEKA
+269 AVYRIIKRQEEKA

-309 KIVVLSRNTSGKRL
+309 KIVVLSRHTSGKRL
-323 VEAVR
+323 VEAVG
-328 RSLDLSQ
+328 RSLDLPQ

-342 ESKASKVSSQCVK
+342 ESAASKVSSQYVK
-355 LKLEGHG
+355 LKLEDHVP
-362 THSFQNSV
+362 HSPENSV
-370 FIKVDGML
+370 FPQGIKAVL
-378 KRELLRVVYIEFINE
+378 ALTRVLVGVTFIEFINE

-401 SGKVGW
+401 SGKVG
-407 NKLLRVTFT
+407 RRASRSVTFT
-416 HDVQSRSSFWLE
+416 HDVQSRSNCWLE
-428 IPSGQLFWRF
+428 IARLPGSSEF
-438 SSGGY
+438 STGGY
-443 IILYQNGILSSE
+443 IILYQNGILSPE

-465 IEFALSSLLKINIQ
+465 IEFALSSLRKINIQ
-479 DKTSSEFTSGQDTYD
+479 DKTDSEFTRGQDTYD
-494 KMNSGTAKTLYWF
+494 KMNSGKAKTCYWF
-507 NNGEHFMAR
+507 NHGKHLMAR
-516 AEITGYLSRPVT
+516 AEITRCRHWQLT
-528 FRFVVQDY
+528 FLFVVQDFN
-536 DPLAVSDYT
+536 PRAVCD
-545 KTGFGGLIGWN
+545 

>member
-6 RSHCKSPSLP
+6 HSLCQNPSLP

-40 LKLDIESKLSE
+40 LKLDIERKLSE
-51 IETWVTKQNNDRE
+51 IETWVTKQNNNSE
-64 EKLKELTPETVGK
+64 EKPKELTLETVGK

-86 NSIEKFKSDD
+86 NSIEKFKSGD

-101 VGVLNIV
+101 LGVLNIV
-108 SSIGSVF
+108 SSIGSVL

-130 GTILSYGKPKHASVV
+130 GTILSYGKPKHAQPSVV

-173 RVCNQTSQLRTLK
+173 RVWNQTSQLRSLK

-205 ELSNRLESPLPFTY
+205 ELSNRLKSPLPFKY
-219 EKKSPLTKDP
+219 EKGSLLTEDP

-269 VVYRIIKRQEEKA
+269 AIYRMIKCQGEKA
-282 REKLAFLSDEKY
+282 REELAFLSDEKY
-294 LTFLGRLPYEGGKLT
+294 LTFLGTLPYEGGKLT
-309 KIVVLSRNTSGKRL
+309 KIIVLSRHTSGKRL

-328 RSLDLSQ
+328 RSLDLPQ

-355 LKLEGHG
+355 LKLEDHN
-362 THSFQNSV
+362 THSPQNSV
-370 FIKVDGML
+370 FPQGNRAVVVL
-378 KRELLRVVYIEFINE
+378 TRVLVGVVFIDFINE

-401 SGKVGW
+401 SGIVGRR
-407 NKLLRVTFT
+407 KLPSVTFT
-416 HDVQSRSSFWLE
+416 HDVQSRSSCWLE
-428 IPSGQLFWRF
+428 TSRLSSSQF
-438 SSGGY
+438 SYGGY

-455 VEPPASNVRV
+455 VEPPVSNVRV
-465 IEFALSSLLKINIQ
+465 IEFALSSLMKVNIQ
-479 DKTSSEFTSGQDTYD
+479 DKTGSEFTRGQDTYD
-494 KMNSGTAKTLYWF
+494 KMNSGKAKTLYWF
-507 NNGEHFMAR
+507 NHGEHFMAR
-516 AEITGYLSRPVT
+516 AEITRYRSGPVI
-528 FRFVVQDY
+528 FRFIVQDY
-536 DPLAVSDYT
+536 DPLAVCD
-545 KTGFGGLIGWN
+545 

>member
-6 RSHCKSPSLP
+6 QSHCQSPSLP

-30 MSDFADSNAN
+30 MSDFAESNAN

-51 IETWVTKQNNDRE
+51 IETWVTKQNNHSE

-96 PVDIA
+96 PVDTA

-123 TTICGII
+123 TTVCGII
-130 GTILSYGKPKHASVV
+130 GTILSYGKPKHAQPSVV

-156 VNFNQKLHDQ
+156 VNFNHKLHDQ

-205 ELSNRLESPLPFTY
+205 ELSNRLESPLPFEY
-219 EKKSPLTKDP
+219 EKESPLTKDP
-229 DVADFVTAVVTYSEA
+229 AVADFVTAVVTYSEA

-269 VVYRIIKRQEEKA
+269 AVYRIIKRLEEKA

-309 KIVVLSRNTSGKRL
+309 KIVVLSRHTSGKRL
-323 VEAVR
+323 VEAVG
-328 RSLDLSQ
+328 RSLDLPQ

-342 ESKASKVSSQCVK
+342 ESVASKVSSQCVK
-355 LKLEGHG
+355 LKLEDHVP
-362 THSFQNSV
+362 HSPENSV
-370 FIKVDGML
+370 FPQGIKAVL
-378 KRELLRVVYIEFINE
+378 ALTRVLVGVTFIEFINE

-401 SGKVGW
+401 SGKVG
-407 NKLLRVTFT
+407 RRASRSVTFT
-416 HDVQSRSSFWLE
+416 HDVQSRSNCWLE
-428 IPSGQLFWRF
+428 IARLPGSSEF
-438 SSGGY
+438 STGGY

-465 IEFALSSLLKINIQ
+465 IEFALSSLRKINIQ
-479 DKTSSEFTSGQDTYD
+479 DKTGSEFTRGQDTYD
-494 KMNSGTAKTLYWF
+494 KMNSGKAKTCYWF
-507 NNGEHFMAR
+507 NHGKHLMAR
-516 AEITGYLSRPVT
+516 AEITRCRSWQLT
-528 FRFVVQDY
+528 FLFVVQDF
-536 DPLAVSDYT
+536 DPRAVCD
-545 KTGFGGLIGWN
+545 

>member
-6 RSHCKSPSLP
+6 HSHCQSPSLP
-16 CPDIEECLDSLRRC
+16 CPDIKECLDSLRRC
-30 MSDFADSNAN
+30 MSDCADSNTN
-40 LKLDIESKLSE
+40 LKIDIERKLRE
-51 IETWVTKQNNDRE
+51 IETWVTKQNNNSE
-64 EKLKELTPETVGK
+64 EKTKELTPETVGK

-96 PVDIA
+96 PVDTA

-123 TTICGII
+123 TTVCGII
-130 GTILSYGKPKHASVV
+130 GTILSYGKPKHAQPSVV

-156 VNFNQKLHDQ
+156 VNFNHKLHDQ

-205 ELSNRLESPLPFTY
+205 ELSHRLESPLPFKY
-219 EKKSPLTKDP
+219 EKGSPLTEDP

-269 VVYRIIKRQEEKA
+269 AVYRIIKRQEEKA
-282 REKLAFLSDEKY
+282 KEKLAFLSDEKY

-309 KIVVLSRNTSGKRL
+309 KIVVLSRHTSGKRL

-328 RSLDLSQ
+328 RSLDLPQ

-342 ESKASKVSSQCVK
+342 ESVASKVSSQCVK
-355 LKLEGHG
+355 LKLEDHVP
-362 THSFQNSV
+362 HSPENSV
-370 FIKVDGML
+370 FPQGIKAVVAL
-378 KRELLRVVYIEFINE
+378 TRVLVGVTFIEFINE

-401 SGKVGW
+401 SGKVG
-407 NKLLRVTFT
+407 RRASRSVTFT
-416 HDVQSRSSFWLE
+416 HDVQSRSNCWLE
-428 IPSGQLFWRF
+428 IARLPGSSEF
-438 SSGGY
+438 STGGY

-465 IEFALSSLLKINIQ
+465 IEFALSSLRKINIQ
-479 DKTSSEFTSGQDTYD
+479 DKTGSEFTRGQDTYD
-494 KMNSGTAKTLYWF
+494 KMNSGKAKTCYWF
-507 NNGEHFMAR
+507 NHGKHLMAR
-516 AEITGYLSRPVT
+516 AEISRCRSWQLT
-528 FRFVVQDY
+528 FLFVVQDFN
-536 DPLAVSDYT
+536 PRAVCD
-545 KTGFGGLIGWN
+545 

>member
-6 RSHCKSPSLP
+6 HSHCQSPSLP
-16 CPDIEECLDSLRRC
+16 CPDIKECLDSLRRC
-30 MSDFADSNAN
+30 MSDFADSNTN
-40 LKLDIESKLSE
+40 LKIDIERKLSE
-51 IETWVTKQNNDRE
+51 IETWVTKQNNNSE
-64 EKLKELTPETVGK
+64 EKTKELTPETVGK

-101 VGVLNIV
+101 IGVLNIV

-115 GGPYGPII
+115 GGPYAPII

-130 GTILSYGKPKHASVV
+130 STILSYGKPKHAQPSVV

-166 RFQGLKD
+166 RFQGLQD

-205 ELSNRLESPLPFTY
+205 ELSHRLESPLLFKY
-219 EKKSPLTKDP
+219 EKGSSLTEDP

-465 IEFALSSLLKINIQ
+465 IEFALSSLMKINIQ

-494 KMNSGTAKTLYWF
+494 KMNSGKAKTLYWF

-516 AEITGYLSRPVT
+516 AEITRYLSRPVT

-536 DPLAVSDYT
+536 DPLAVSD
-545 KTGFGGLIGWN
+545 

>member
-6 RSHCKSPSLP
+6 QSHCQSPSLP

-40 LKLDIESKLSE
+40 LKLDIESKLSQ
-51 IETWVTKQNNDRE
+51 IETWVTKQNNDSE

-96 PVDIA
+96 PVDTA

-115 GGPYGPII
+115 GGPYGPIL
-123 TTICGII
+123 TTVCGII
-130 GTILSYGKPKHASVV
+130 GTILSYGKPKHAQPSVV

-156 VNFNQKLHDQ
+156 VNFNHKLHDQ

-205 ELSNRLESPLPFTY
+205 ELSNRLESPLPFEY
-219 EKKSPLTKDP
+219 EKESPLTKDP
-229 DVADFVTAVVTYSEA
+229 EVADFVTAVVTYSEA

-269 VVYRIIKRQEEKA
+269 AVYRIIKRQEEKA

-309 KIVVLSRNTSGKRL
+309 KIVVLSRHTSGKRL
-323 VEAVR
+323 VEAVG
-328 RSLDLSQ
+328 RSLDLPQ

-342 ESKASKVSSQCVK
+342 ESVASKVSSQCVK
-355 LKLEGHG
+355 LKLEDHVP
-362 THSFQNSV
+362 HSPENSV
-370 FIKVDGML
+370 FPQGIKAVVAL
-378 KRELLRVVYIEFINE
+378 TRVLVGVTFIEFINE

-401 SGKVGW
+401 SGKVG
-407 NKLLRVTFT
+407 RRASRSVTFT
-416 HDVQSRSSFWLE
+416 HDVQSRSNCWLE
-428 IPSGQLFWRF
+428 IARLPGSSEF
-438 SSGGY
+438 STGGY
-443 IILYQNGILSSE
+443 IILYQNGILSPE

-465 IEFALSSLLKINIQ
+465 IEFALSSLRKINIQ
-479 DKTSSEFTSGQDTYD
+479 DKTGSEFTRGQDTYD
-494 KMNSGTAKTLYWF
+494 KMNSGKAKTCYWF
-507 NNGEHFMAR
+507 NHGKHLMAR
-516 AEITGYLSRPVT
+516 AEITRCRSWQLT
-528 FRFVVQDY
+528 FLFVVQDFN
-536 DPLAVSDYT
+536 PRAVCD
-545 KTGFGGLIGWN
+545 

>member
-6 RSHCKSPSLP
+6 QSHCQSPSLP

-40 LKLDIESKLSE
+40 LKLDIESKLSQ
-51 IETWVTKQNNDRE
+51 IETWVTKQNNDSE

-77 VLKVVQVTV
+77 VLKVVQETV

-96 PVDIA
+96 PVDTA

-115 GGPYGPII
+115 GGPYGPIL
-123 TTICGII
+123 TTVCGII
-130 GTILSYGKPKHASVV
+130 GTILSYGKPKHAQPSVV

-156 VNFNQKLHDQ
+156 VNFNHKLHDQ

-205 ELSNRLESPLPFTY
+205 ELSNRLESPLPFEY
-219 EKKSPLTKDP
+219 EKESPLTKDP
-229 DVADFVTAVVTYSEA
+229 EVADFVTAVVTYSEA

-269 VVYRIIKRQEEKA
+269 AVYRIIKRQEEKA

-309 KIVVLSRNTSGKRL
+309 KIVVLSRHTSGKRL
-323 VEAVR
+323 VEAVG
-328 RSLDLSQ
+328 RSLDLPQ

-342 ESKASKVSSQCVK
+342 ESVASKVSSQYVK
-355 LKLEGHG
+355 LKLEGHVP
-362 THSFQNSV
+362 HSPENSV
-370 FIKVDGML
+370 FPQGIKAVL
-378 KRELLRVVYIEFINE
+378 ALTRVLVGVTFIEFINE

-401 SGKVGW
+401 SGKVG
-407 NKLLRVTFT
+407 RRASRSVTFT
-416 HDVQSRSSFWLE
+416 HDVQSRSNCWLE
-428 IPSGQLFWRF
+428 IARLPGSSEF
-438 SSGGY
+438 STGGY
-443 IILYQNGILSSE
+443 IILYQNGILSPE

-465 IEFALSSLLKINIQ
+465 IEFALSSLRKINIQ
-479 DKTSSEFTSGQDTYD
+479 DKTDSEFTRGQDTYD
-494 KMNSGTAKTLYWF
+494 KMNSGKAKTCYWF
-507 NNGEHFMAR
+507 NHGKHLMAR
-516 AEITGYLSRPVT
+516 AEITRCRHWQLT
-528 FRFVVQDY
+528 FLFVVQDFN
-536 DPLAVSDYT
+536 PRAVCD
-545 KTGFGGLIGWN
+545 

>member
-6 RSHCKSPSLP
+6 HSHCQSPSLP
-16 CPDIEECLDSLRRC
+16 CPDIKECLDSLRRC
-30 MSDFADSNAN
+30 MSDFADSNTN
-40 LKLDIESKLSE
+40 LKIDIERKLSK
-51 IETWVTKQNNDRE
+51 IETWVTKQNNNSE
-64 EKLKELTPETVGK
+64 EKTKELTPETVGK
-77 VLKVVQVTV
+77 VLEVVQVTV

-96 PVDIA
+96 PVDTA

-123 TTICGII
+123 TTVCGII
-130 GTILSYGKPKHASVV
+130 GTILSYGKPKHAQPSVV

-156 VNFNQKLHDQ
+156 VNFNHKLHDQ

-205 ELSNRLESPLPFTY
+205 ELSNRLESPLPFEY
-219 EKKSPLTKDP
+219 EKESPLTKDP
-229 DVADFVTAVVTYSEA
+229 EVADFVTAVVTYSEA

-269 VVYRIIKRQEEKA
+269 AVYRIIKRQEEKA
-282 REKLAFLSDEKY
+282 KEKLAFLSDEKY

-309 KIVVLSRNTSGKRL
+309 KIVVLSRHTSGKRL
-323 VEAVR
+323 VEAVI
-328 RSLDLSQ
+328 RSLDLPQ

-342 ESKASKVSSQCVK
+342 ESVASKVSSQCVK
-355 LKLEGHG
+355 LKLEDHVP
-362 THSFQNSV
+362 HSPENSV
-370 FIKVDGML
+370 FPQGIKAVVAL
-378 KRELLRVVYIEFINE
+378 TRVLVGVTFIEFINE

-401 SGKVGW
+401 SGKVG
-407 NKLLRVTFT
+407 RRASRSVTFT
-416 HDVQSRSSFWLE
+416 HDVQSRSNCWLE
-428 IPSGQLFWRF
+428 IARLPGSSEF
-438 SSGGY
+438 STGGY

-465 IEFALSSLLKINIQ
+465 IEFALSSLRKINIQ
-479 DKTSSEFTSGQDTYD
+479 DKTGSEFTRGQDTYD
-494 KMNSGTAKTLYWF
+494 KMNSGKAKTCYWF
-507 NNGEHFMAR
+507 NHGKHLMAR
-516 AEITGYLSRPVT
+516 AEITRCRSWQLT
-528 FRFVVQDY
+528 FLFVVQDFN
-536 DPLAVSDYT
+536 PRAVCD
-545 KTGFGGLIGWN
+545 

>member
-166 RFQGLKD
+166 RFQGLQD

-205 ELSNRLESPLPFTY
+205 ELSHRLESPLPFKY
-219 EKKSPLTKDP
+219 EKGSSLTEDP
-229 DVADFVTAVVTYSEA
+229 EVADFVTAVVTYSEA

-269 VVYRIIKRQEEKA
+269 AVYRIIKRQEERA

-465 IEFALSSLLKINIQ
+465 IEFALSSLMKINIQ

-494 KMNSGTAKTLYWF
+494 KMNSGKAKTLYWF
-507 NNGEHFMAR
+507 NNGEHFIAR
-516 AEITGYLSRPVT
+516 AEITRYRSGPVT

-536 DPLAVSDYT
+536 DPLAVSD
-545 KTGFGGLIGWN
+545 

>member
-6 RSHCKSPSLP
+6 HSHCQSPSLP
-16 CPDIEECLDSLRRC
+16 CPDIKECLDSLRRY

-40 LKLDIESKLSE
+40 LKIDIERKLSE
-51 IETWVTKQNNDRE
+51 IETWVTKQNNNSE
-64 EKLKELTPETVGK
+64 EKAKELTPETVGK

-96 PVDIA
+96 PVDTA
-101 VGVLNIV
+101 EGVLNIV

-123 TTICGII
+123 TTVCGII
-130 GTILSYGKPKHASVV
+130 GTILSYGKPKHAQPSVV

-156 VNFNQKLHDQ
+156 VNFNHKLHDQ

-205 ELSNRLESPLPFTY
+205 ELSNRLESPLPFEY
-219 EKKSPLTKDP
+219 EKESPLTKDP
-229 DVADFVTAVVTYSEA
+229 EVADFVTAVVTYSEA

-269 VVYRIIKRQEEKA
+269 AVYRIIKRQEEKA
-282 REKLAFLSDEKY
+282 KEKLAFLSDEKY

-309 KIVVLSRNTSGKRL
+309 KIVVLSRHTSGKRL

-328 RSLDLSQ
+328 RSLDLQQ
-335 LPDSATV
+335 LPDSAIV
-342 ESKASKVSSQCVK
+342 ESVASKVSSQCVK
-355 LKLEGHG
+355 LKLEDHVP
-362 THSFQNSV
+362 HSPENSV
-370 FIKVDGML
+370 FPQGIKAVVAL
-378 KRELLRVVYIEFINE
+378 TRVLVGVTFIEFINE

-401 SGKVGW
+401 SGKVG
-407 NKLLRVTFT
+407 RRASRSVTFT
-416 HDVQSRSSFWLE
+416 HDVQSRSNCWLE
-428 IPSGQLFWRF
+428 IARLPGSSEF
-438 SSGGY
+438 STGGY

-465 IEFALSSLLKINIQ
+465 IEFALSSLRKINIQ
-479 DKTSSEFTSGQDTYD
+479 DKTGSEFTRGQDTYD
-494 KMNSGTAKTLYWF
+494 KMNSGKAKTCYWF
-507 NNGEHFMAR
+507 NHGKHLMAR
-516 AEITGYLSRPVT
+516 AEITRCRSWQLT
-528 FRFVVQDY
+528 FLFVVQDFN
-536 DPLAVSDYT
+536 PRAVCD
-545 KTGFGGLIGWN
+545 

>member
-6 RSHCKSPSLP
+6 HSHCQSPSLP
-16 CPDIEECLDSLRRC
+16 CPDIKECLDSLRRC
-30 MSDFADSNAN
+30 MSDFADSNTN
-40 LKLDIESKLSE
+40 LKIDIERKLSE
-51 IETWVTKQNNDRE
+51 IETWVTKQNNNSG
-64 EKLKELTPETVGK
+64 EKTKELTPETVGK

-101 VGVLNIV
+101 IGVLNIV

-115 GGPYGPII
+115 GGPYAPII

-130 GTILSYGKPKHASVV
+130 STILSYGKPKHAQPSVV

-166 RFQGLKD
+166 RFRGLQD

-205 ELSNRLESPLPFTY
+205 ELSHRLESPLPFKY
-219 EKKSPLTKDP
+219 EKGSSLTEDP
-229 DVADFVTAVVTYSEA
+229 EVADFVTAVVTYSEA

-269 VVYRIIKRQEEKA
+269 AVYRIIKRQEERA

-328 RSLDLSQ
+328 RSLDLPQ
-335 LPDSATV
+335 LPDSAIV
-342 ESKASKVSSQCVK
+342 ESEASKVSSQCVK
-355 LKLEGHG
+355 LKLEGHD
-362 THSFQNSV
+362 THSPQNSV
-370 FIKVDGML
+370 FPQGNKAVVAL
-378 KRELLRVVYIEFINE
+378 TRVLVGVIYIEFVNE

-407 NKLLRVTFT
+407 RT
-416 HDVQSRSSFWLE
+416 
-428 IPSGQLFWRF
+428 
-438 SSGGY
+438 
-443 IILYQNGILSSE
+443 
-455 VEPPASNVRV
+455 
-465 IEFALSSLLKINIQ
+465 
-479 DKTSSEFTSGQDTYD
+479 
-494 KMNSGTAKTLYWF
+494 
-507 NNGEHFMAR
+507 
-516 AEITGYLSRPVT
+516 
-528 FRFVVQDY
+528 
-536 DPLAVSDYT
+536 
-545 KTGFGGLIGWN
+545 

>member
-6 RSHCKSPSLP
+6 HSHCQSPSLP
-16 CPDIEECLDSLRRC
+16 CPDIKECLDSLRRC
-30 MSDFADSNAN
+30 MSDFADSNTN
-40 LKLDIESKLSE
+40 LKIDIERKLSK
-51 IETWVTKQNNDRE
+51 IETWVTKQNNNSE
-64 EKLKELTPETVGK
+64 EKTKELTPETVGK
-77 VLKVVQVTV
+77 VLEVVQVTV
-86 NSIEKFKSDD
+86 NSIEKFKSND

-101 VGVLNIV
+101 IGVLNIV

-115 GGPYGPII
+115 GGPYAPII

-130 GTILSYGKPKHASVV
+130 SMILSYGKPKHALPSVV

-166 RFQGLKD
+166 RFRGLQD

-186 SAEKLDDTNLWN
+186 STEKLDDTNLWN

-205 ELSNRLESPLPFTY
+205 ELSNRLESPLPFKY
-219 EKKSPLTKDP
+219 EKGLSLTEDP

-244 YVCFMA
+244 YICFMA

-269 VVYRIIKRQEEKA
+269 VVYRIIKRQKEKA
-282 REKLAFLSDEKY
+282 RETLAFLSDEKY
-294 LTFLGRLPYEGGKLT
+294 LTFLGRLPYEGGKLM

-328 RSLDLSQ
+328 RSLDLPQ

-342 ESKASKVSSQCVK
+342 ESEASKVSSQCVK
-355 LKLEGHG
+355 LKLEDHD
-362 THSFQNSV
+362 THSLQNSV
-370 FIKVDGML
+370 FPQGNKAVVAL
-378 KRELLRVVYIEFINE
+378 TRVLVGVIYIEFVNE

-407 NKLLRVTFT
+407 RTLRSFTFT
-416 HDVQSRSSFWLE
+416 HDVQSRSNCWLE
-428 IPSGQLFWRF
+428 ISRLPGTSGF
-438 SSGGY
+438 STGGY

-465 IEFALSSLLKINIQ
+465 IEFALTSLMKINIQ
-479 DKTSSEFTSGQDTYD
+479 DKTSGEFTSGQDTYD
-494 KMNSGTAKTLYWF
+494 KMNSGKAKTLYWF
-507 NNGEHFMAR
+507 NNGEHFIAR
-516 AEITGYLSRPVT
+516 AEITRYRSGPVT

-536 DPLAVSDYT
+536 DPLAVSD
-545 KTGFGGLIGWN
+545 

>member
-6 RSHCKSPSLP
+6 QSHCQSPSLP

-40 LKLDIESKLSE
+40 LKLDIESKLSQ
-51 IETWVTKQNNDRE
+51 IETWVTKQNNDSE

-77 VLKVVQVTV
+77 VLKVVQETV

-96 PVDIA
+96 PVDTA

-115 GGPYGPII
+115 GGPYGPIL
-123 TTICGII
+123 TTVCGII
-130 GTILSYGKPKHASVV
+130 GTILSYGKPKHAQPSVV

-156 VNFNQKLHDQ
+156 VNFNHKLHDQ

-205 ELSNRLESPLPFTY
+205 ELSNRLESPLPFEY
-219 EKKSPLTKDP
+219 EKESPLTKDP
-229 DVADFVTAVVTYSEA
+229 EVADFVTAVVTYSEA

-269 VVYRIIKRQEEKA
+269 AVYRIIKRQEEKA

-309 KIVVLSRNTSGKRL
+309 KIVVLSRHTSGKRL
-323 VEAVR
+323 VEAVG
-328 RSLDLSQ
+328 RSLDLPQ

-342 ESKASKVSSQCVK
+342 ESAASKVSSQYVK
-355 LKLEGHG
+355 LKLEDHVP
-362 THSFQNSV
+362 HSPENSV
-370 FIKVDGML
+370 FPQGIKAVL
-378 KRELLRVVYIEFINE
+378 ALTRVLVGVTFIEFINE

-401 SGKVGW
+401 SGKVG
-407 NKLLRVTFT
+407 RRASRSVTFT
-416 HDVQSRSSFWLE
+416 HDVQSRSNCWLE
-428 IPSGQLFWRF
+428 IARLPGSSEF
-438 SSGGY
+438 STGGY
-443 IILYQNGILSSE
+443 IILYQNGILSPE

-465 IEFALSSLLKINIQ
+465 IEFALSSLRKINIQ
-479 DKTSSEFTSGQDTYD
+479 DKTDSEFTRGQDTYD
-494 KMNSGTAKTLYWF
+494 KMNSGKAKTCYWF
-507 NNGEHFMAR
+507 NHGKHLMAR
-516 AEITGYLSRPVT
+516 AEITRCRHWQLT
-528 FRFVVQDY
+528 FLFVVQDFN
-536 DPLAVSDYT
+536 PRAVCD
-545 KTGFGGLIGWN
+545 